1 MGKKVAVLI
10 SSNVFCFSVLPSFI
24 IEPNDQTVIEMGI
37 ATFKCSATGNP
48 VPQVTWIKDGITVA
62 SGDTLSFVAYRNK
75 SGEYWCSADNGLRQA
90 ENSSA
95 HLYVHCKYTVSLKF
109 HTMRQ
114 R

>member
-1 MGKKVAVLI
+1 
-10 SSNVFCFSVLPSFI
+10 
-24 IEPNDQTVIEMGI
+24 MGI

-48 VPQVTWIKDGITVA
+48 IPKVTWIKDGITVA

-75 SGEYWCSADNGLRQA
+75 SGEYWCSADNGLGQA

-109 HTMRQ
+109 HTMERDREGRGPTRNYGFQ
-114 R
+114 SLYILQGRKITVR

>member
-1 MGKKVAVLI
+1 
-10 SSNVFCFSVLPSFI
+10 
-24 IEPNDQTVIEMGI
+24 MGI

-48 VPQVTWIKDGITVA
+48 VPQVTWIKDGITMA

-75 SGEYWCSADNGLRQA
+75 SGEYWCSAANGLGQA

-95 HLYVHCKYTVSLKF
+95 HLYVHCKYSVSLKF
-109 HTMRQ
+109 HTMRK